1 MRMQIDASGTTTILS
16 RRAVRVLEM
25 HTLAEYCE
33 AGDQIPSE
41 LQAEL
46 NGFPELRMLIEEAK
60 GEDAYSLLRAILLSG
75 MSSASLTF
83 PGGGVATITMLP
95 H

>member
-25 HTLAEYCE
+25 RSLADFCE
-33 AGDQIPSE
+33 TAIPE
-41 LQAEL
+41 EIQAEL

-60 GEDAYSLLRAILLSG
+60 GEDAYSLLRAILLG
-75 MSSASLTF
+75 GVSSASLTF
-83 PGGGVATITMLP
+83 PGGVVTITMLP